1 MVSDPIMR
9 RKIRDQLA
17 LYREKK
23 SSFGLA
29 DAQID
34 RMKIASALWWEDYGS
49 DGPELQRFAVRILSQ
64 AVSTSCLE
72 QLWSV
77 YSHIASKKRNR
88 LGVQRANDLVYVSAN
103 LRMLCKRESKKPDL
117 FTAWEMAQE
126 DPEAADQLVEEM
138 EEELQPELGP
148 EQETEPELTVGDY
161 FEDVEIQLAP
171 SSTSGA

>member
-1 MVSDPIMR
+1 M
-9 RKIRDQLA
+9 
-17 LYREKK
+17 
-23 SSFGLA
+23 
-29 DAQID
+29 
-34 RMKIASALWWEDYGS
+34 
-49 DGPELQRFAVRILSQ
+49 
-64 AVSTSCLE
+64 E

-117 FTAWEMAQE
+117 FTAWEMAQD

-138 EEELQPELGP
+138 EEELQPEP
-148 EQETEPELTVGDY
+148 QSKPELKVGDY

-171 SSTSGA
+171 SHPTSTSGA